1 MATSLQFPPAAPTL
15 SGDIV
20 SANRFLNNTPWLMR
34 ALRSIADQMFISPQL
49 LKGQYY
55 TTSGSIGYQQNE
67 TIYADRAPS
76 AVNPGAEYPQT
87 PISLGTAQLANTVKW
102 GEDGPVTDEAIN
114 RFQIDAVRDALIK
127 LANSMI
133 QQIDSVAL
141 SAISSAVTQN
151 TACIKSWT
159 GSAGAPSILRDVLL
173 AVQSIKNLKQ
183 GYNPDTVLVDLTT
196 WAYAISD
203 PTLSLLIPREARDTP
218 VFTGQMTKIAGMN
231 WVTSPNLPTNGV
243 ATIVDSNLFGGFV
256 DELLPAPGYMR
267 DDNGIQMKSIREDK
281 VDQYLVRARRITVPI
296 VREPAAAWKIT
307 GVAA

>member
-1 MATSLQFPPAAPTL
+1 MTTNTQFPAAAPTL
-15 SGDIV
+15 SGDV
-20 SANRFLNNTPWLMR
+20 LSANRFLNNTPWLMR
-34 ALRSIADQMFISPQL
+34 ALRTISDQMFVSPRL

-55 TTSGSIGYQQNE
+55 TTSGSIGYEQNE

-76 AVNPGAEYPQT
+76 AVAPGAEYPQT
-87 PISLGTAQLANTVKW
+87 SITLGVAQLANTVKW
-102 GEDGPVTDEAIN
+102 GEDSPVTDEAIN
-114 RFQIDAVRDALIK
+114 RYTFNAITTALLK
-127 LANSMI
+127 LANSMV

-183 GYNPDTVLVDLTT
+183 GYNPDTVLVDLST

-203 PTLSLLIPREARDTP
+203 PTLSLLIPRESRDTP
-218 VFTGQMTKIAGMN
+218 VYTGMWTMIAGMN
-231 WVTSPNLPTNGV
+231 WVASPNLPTTGV
-243 ATIVDSNLFGGFV
+243 ATVLDSSLFGGFV
-256 DELLPAPGYMR
+256 DELLPAPGYLR
-267 DDNGIQMKSIREDK
+267 GDDNIQMKSIREDK
-281 VDQYLVRARRITVPI
+281 VDSYLVRARRVTVPI
-296 VREPAAAWKIT
+296 VREPAGAWKIT

>member
-1 MATSLQFPPAAPTL
+1 L
-15 SGDIV
+15 SGDIESV
-20 SANRFLNNTPWLMR
+20 NRFLNNTPWLMR
-34 ALRSIADQMFISPQL
+34 ALRTIAEQMFISPKL
-49 LKGQYY
+49 LTGQYF

-67 TIYADRAPS
+67 TIYADKAPS
-76 AVNPGAEYPQT
+76 AVNPGSEYPQT
-87 PISLGTAQLANTVKW
+87 SISLGTAQLANTVKW
-102 GEDGPVTDEAIN
+102 GEDSPVTDEAIN
-114 RFQIDAVRDALIK
+114 RFQIDSVREALIK
-127 LANSMI
+127 LANSMV

-141 SAISSAVTQN
+141 SAISSAVTQS
-151 TACIKSWT
+151 TAAIASWKGT
-159 GSAGAPSILRDVLL
+159 GSTPAILRDVLL

-218 VFTGQMTKIAGMN
+218 VYTGQWTKIAGMN
-231 WVTSPNLPTNGV
+231 WITSPNLPTNGV
-243 ATIVDSNLFGGFV
+243 ATILDSSLFGGFV
-256 DELLPAPGYMR
+256 DELLPAPGYLR